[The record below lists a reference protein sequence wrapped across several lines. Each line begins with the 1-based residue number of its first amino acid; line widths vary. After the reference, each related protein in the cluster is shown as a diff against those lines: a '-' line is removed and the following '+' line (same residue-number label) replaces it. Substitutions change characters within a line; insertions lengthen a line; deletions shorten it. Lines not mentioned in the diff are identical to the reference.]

1 MDETQKMTALK
12 KAYAEIILN
21 TAKEA
26 AARIMASERK
36 SQQFHHDLNCT
47 KEEALR
53 LLLRQKQ
60 TMDAKINEVEMKSL
74 NQQRRIEELEAQL
87 QEAEDIV
94 SNLRVELNEAHMK
107 LEEVANNQTKNSP
120 DTTERDDHCEEGTEQ
135 PENGL
140 SEAVSVAQTISLDIS
155 ANGHYVSENS
165 LAEFG
170 YSGDPVVPSIIMRSK
185 KPELYRN
192 GCTQR
197 IRAYEG
203 SLINGHFSLSGESDD
218 LKNEKAI
225 SEDKESEGMYMAPVV
240 ADTTFSSGKKPFD
253 NQEVKHVDKGS
264 SFGHELKSRC
274 RGRKRAV
281 RHRKRNAS
289 TPNTIP
295 HLANETLTNL
305 SKSQP
310 CLTSFL
316 DMHDSSDEHKET
328 LPHSPSILQSS
339 VSEMGVLSEHVATA
353 RGDETEVRVV
363 VANEDTDVAS
373 SLNLI
378 KQQSGSGDCLN
389 VSSSKHDLKSSSM
402 LQALKPRCHGRKRAV
417 RCSRRRDLSAF
428 SVIPLLANE
437 TLSNLSNS
445 QPCLTSSHEM
455 HVTSDGSDDIDK
467 DTLPNSSSILH
478 SSVSEISEHVAT
490 TRGDD
495 TEVRIDVVDE
505 DTDVATSLNLI
516 KQQSGSGDCLN
527 VPSSKQDL
535 EMNNSSSVNLNSTLL
550 EAGNVFSSPP
560 PKDRV
565 LKYTFQR
572 KRKKESVSGDDSSLH
587 QESPLKRI
595 TVKKQDGDLEPPES
609 SAVSETSRDSRR
621 MAQVARQLISL
632 SEKKWWK

>member
-60 TMDAKINEVEMKSL
+60 TMDAKGLEFVVMEMKFWPVGANFCFGFEDTIEDRLTLCINEVEMKSL

-328 LPHSPSILQSS
+328 LHTHHQYCNQ
-339 VSEMGVLSEHVATA
+339 VF
-353 RGDETEVRVV
+353 
-363 VANEDTDVAS
+363 
-373 SLNLI
+373 
-378 KQQSGSGDCLN
+378 
-389 VSSSKHDLKSSSM
+389 
-402 LQALKPRCHGRKRAV
+402 PRWEYYQ
-417 RCSRRRDLSAF
+417 
-428 SVIPLLANE
+428 N
-437 TLSNLSNS
+437 
-445 QPCLTSSHEM
+445 M
-455 HVTSDGSDDIDK
+455 
-467 DTLPNSSSILH
+467 
-478 SSVSEISEHVAT
+478 
-490 TRGDD
+490 
-495 TEVRIDVVDE
+495 
-505 DTDVATSLNLI
+505 
-516 KQQSGSGDCLN
+516 
-527 VPSSKQDL
+527 
-535 EMNNSSSVNLNSTLL
+535 
-550 EAGNVFSSPP
+550 
-560 PKDRV
+560 
-565 LKYTFQR
+565 
-572 KRKKESVSGDDSSLH
+572 
-587 QESPLKRI
+587 
-595 TVKKQDGDLEPPES
+595 
-609 SAVSETSRDSRR
+609 
-621 MAQVARQLISL
+621 
-632 SEKKWWK
+632 